1 MKGVWIK
8 LDLTKKRYNILRSTR
23 SIVDENQDV
32 NYVFADINCRL
43 KIVFKDGTS
52 DFFEDITELNE
63 RIENAIMF
71 FFFLSFF
78 YVLSLKKG
86 TLRFAFIISF
96 LQLLNIFRNL
106 WQYFFLFILTKFN
119 HAFYKSLFTFRFDQ
133 SIICHY

>member
-71 FFFLSFF
+71 FSFYLFFMF
-78 YVLSLKKG
+78 
-86 TLRFAFIISF
+86 
-96 LQLLNIFRNL
+96 
-106 WQYFFLFILTKFN
+106 
-119 HAFYKSLFTFRFDQ
+119 
-133 SIICHY
+133 

>member
-63 RIENAIMF
+63 WIENAIMF

-86 TLRFAFIISF
+86 TLCF
-96 LQLLNIFRNL
+96 
-106 WQYFFLFILTKFN
+106 
-119 HAFYKSLFTFRFDQ
+119 
-133 SIICHY
+133 

>member
-86 TLRFAFIISF
+86 TLCF
-96 LQLLNIFRNL
+96 
-106 WQYFFLFILTKFN
+106 
-119 HAFYKSLFTFRFDQ
+119 
-133 SIICHY
+133 

>member
-8 LDLTKKRYNILRSTR
+8 LELTKKRYNILRSTR

-63 RIENAIMF
+63 WIENAIMF

-86 TLRFAFIISF
+86 TLCF
-96 LQLLNIFRNL
+96 
-106 WQYFFLFILTKFN
+106 
-119 HAFYKSLFTFRFDQ
+119 
-133 SIICHY
+133 

>member
-63 RIENAIMF
+63 RIENVIMF

-86 TLRFAFIISF
+86 TLCF
-96 LQLLNIFRNL
+96 
-106 WQYFFLFILTKFN
+106 
-119 HAFYKSLFTFRFDQ
+119 
-133 SIICHY
+133 

>member
-8 LDLTKKRYNILRSTR
+8 LGLTKKRYNILRSTR

-63 RIENAIMF
+63 RIENVIMF

-86 TLRFAFIISF
+86 TLCF
-96 LQLLNIFRNL
+96 
-106 WQYFFLFILTKFN
+106 
-119 HAFYKSLFTFRFDQ
+119 
-133 SIICHY
+133 

>member
-1 MKGVWIK
+1 MKGVWIQ

-63 RIENAIMF
+63 WIENAIMF

-86 TLRFAFIISF
+86 TLCF
-96 LQLLNIFRNL
+96 
-106 WQYFFLFILTKFN
+106 
-119 HAFYKSLFTFRFDQ
+119 
-133 SIICHY
+133 